1 MKLSTANI
9 MKHTV
14 KFDEKIFSISMETR
28 LNVEVTEIWMFFI
41 EVIDI
46 IHQGLGRLKIEISY

>member
-1 MKLSTANI
+1 MKQ
-9 MKHTV
+9 TV

-28 LNVEVTEIWMFFI
+28 LNVEVTEIWMLFI

-46 IHQGLGRLKIEISY
+46 IHQGLGRLKIDIS